1 LFDSTSLDKA
11 FILALAIKR
20 KVATQTKSGSSPSS
34 PSNVALTSSPWCTF
48 HKTNSHFS
56 TNCHV
61 LQNMHPQ
68 KTHFT
73 EVEQPNSSTSLVVVS
88 LDNPTEID
96 PSLILMIANEV
107 GTFITPLF
115 THNYQ
120 IRNELVNLILDNGS
134 QNNFVA

>member
-1 LFDSTSLDKA
+1 
-11 FILALAIKR
+11 
-20 KVATQTKSGSSPSS
+20 
-34 PSNVALTSSPWCTF
+34 
-48 HKTNSHFS
+48 
-56 TNCHV
+56 
-61 LQNMHPQ
+61 MHPQ